1 MNSTPP
7 GAGKSSFDLIDSK
20 KLFSVMGI
28 KKGDILVDLGCGIG
42 NYSIAASEYV
52 GTTGKIYAVD
62 LWKPGIEALKQTLTA
77 KRINTITP
85 IMANVGEDLPLAKES
100 VDLCLMATVFHD
112 LLRTGV
118 HEGALA
124 ETKRLLKSSGQLV
137 IVEFKK
143 IEGPPGPPIHIRIS
157 SQDLTKTLGA
167 HGFHQTAAEEI
178 GPYHYVSF
186 FTCKAGTGDS

>member
-1 MNSTPP
+1 MNSIPP

-52 GTTGKIYAVD
+52 GNTGKVYAVD

-77 KRINTITP
+77 KRIDTITP

-124 ETKRLLKSSGQLV
+124 ETKRLLKSSGQLA

-167 HGFHQTAAEEI
+167 NGFHQTASEEI

-186 FTCKAGTGDS
+186 FTCKAGTGDP

>member
-52 GTTGKIYAVD
+52 GTTGKVYAVD

-157 SQDLTKTLGA
+157 SQDLTKTLGV
-167 HGFHQTAAEEI
+167 HDFHQTASEEI
-178 GPYHYVSF
+178 GPYHYVSL
-186 FTCKAGTGDS
+186 FTCKADTDDP

>member
-52 GTTGKIYAVD
+52 GTTGKVYAVD

-85 IMANVGEDLPLAKES
+85 IVANVGKEIPLAKES
-100 VDLCLMATVFHD
+100 VDLCLMSTVFHD

-118 HEGALA
+118 QEGALA
-124 ETKRLLKSSGQLV
+124 ETKRVLKSSGQLV

-157 SQDLTKTLGA
+157 SQNLTKTLGM
-167 HGFHQTAAEEI
+167 HGFHQTASEEI
-178 GPYHYVSF
+178 GPYHYVSL
-186 FTCKAGTGDS
+186 FTCKADTGDP